1 MTLFEKIIAGEIPAD
16 FVHQD
21 EKCVVLKDIDPKAPT
36 HLLVIPRKPIP
47 RVAESLNEDP
57 ALLGHLLQVAA
68 KVAKEAGLENGFRVV
83 INNGPDGGES
93 VPHMH
98 VHVLGG
104 RPMAWPPG

>member
-1 MTLFEKIIAGEIPAD
+1 MTLFEKIIAGEFPGD
-16 FVHQD
+16 FVHKD
-21 EKCVVLKDIDPKAPT
+21 EKCVVLRDIDPKAPT

-47 RVAESLNEDP
+47 RVAEALNEDP

-68 KVAKEAGLENGFRVV
+68 KVAKEAKLENGFRVV
-83 INNGPDGGES
+83 INNGSDGGES